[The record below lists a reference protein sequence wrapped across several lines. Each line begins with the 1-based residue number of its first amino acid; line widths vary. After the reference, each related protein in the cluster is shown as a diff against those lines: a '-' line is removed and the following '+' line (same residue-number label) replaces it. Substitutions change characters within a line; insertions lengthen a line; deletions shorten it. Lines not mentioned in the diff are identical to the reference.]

1 MKENNEIEKLELE
14 LIGLLALIQTIKDS
28 SEYATKPRKVE
39 FLEHKMLQLHFRTHS
54 VEKLF
59 GKVKDLSVKDFDNQE
74 FTNLKD

>member
-28 SEYATKPRKVE
+28 SEYATMPRKVE
-39 FLEHKMLQLHFRTHS
+39 FLEHKMLQLHFRIHS
-54 VEKLF
+54 VEKSI